1 LDYVEDVNTSLAY
14 TKTYHHLIT
23 NPAKQI
29 LLGVQFYMDGAVTGQ
44 FANLPVT
51 AVQIAFTIF
60 NCRAH
65 EQDHFWGTLGF
76 VPKYT
81 KQISRGNQILLEAGH
96 AESLF
101 SQIQDEFEGN
111 IGGKRS
117 VQAQDLHN
125 ILHIILASYVDVQHT
140 GFYWDL
146 VYKGQMY
153 KDIEFVLF
161 TPNLWVD
168 MDKADKLCG
177 HYSSR
182 TQNVA
187 NLC

>member
-14 TKTYHHLIT
+14 TKTYCCLIT

-60 NCRAH
+60 NHRAH

-101 SQIQDEFEGN
+101 SQIQITSKKRFLSEG
-111 IGGKRS
+111 
-117 VQAQDLHN
+117 
-125 ILHIILASYVDVQHT
+125 T
-140 GFYWDL
+140 
-146 VYKGQMY
+146 
-153 KDIEFVLF
+153 
-161 TPNLWVD
+161 
-168 MDKADKLCG
+168 
-177 HYSSR
+177 
-182 TQNVA
+182 
-187 NLC
+187 